1 MEATKERLYNDIS
14 SVFTNAIETVRTK
27 DDCTLT
33 DMYVC
38 VKYDDLL
45 VVIYDDS
52 ENILLQETIDGWD
65 DLKENSENLEE
76 AVIDSL
82 KYVLNTDSINQKFES
97 LDFVGPFSVILVDDN
112 FEQICELVTY
122 DKDMIYLEDDFLDK
136 IDKELDEFFEKLMS
150 DVE

>member
-1 MEATKERLYNDIS
+1 MEATKEKLYNDIS
-14 SVFTNAIETVRTK
+14 LVFTDAIETVRTNEG
-27 DDCTLT
+27 CTLT

-38 VKYDDLL
+38 VKYDDLSFI
-45 VVIYDDS
+45 IYDDS
-52 ENILLQETIDGWD
+52 ENILLQETIDDWD
-65 DLKENSENLEE
+65 NLKENSENFEE

-82 KYVLNTDSINQKFES
+82 KHVLNTDNIKQKFES
-97 LDFVGPFSVILVDDN
+97 LDFAGPFSVILVDDN

-136 IDKELDEFFEKLMS
+136 MDKELDEFFEKLMS

>member
-14 SVFTNAIETVRTK
+14 SVLTNAIETVRPK

-65 DLKENSENLEE
+65 DLKENSENFEE

-82 KYVLNTDSINQKFES
+82 KYVLNTDSIKQKFES

>member
-1 MEATKERLYNDIS
+1 MEATKEKLYSDIS
-14 SVFTNAIETVRTK
+14 SVFANAIETVRTK

-65 DLKENSENLEE
+65 DLKENSENFEE

-82 KYVLNTDSINQKFES
+82 KYVLNTDSIKQKFES
-97 LDFVGPFSVILVDDN
+97 LDFVGPFSVILIDDN
-112 FEQICELVTY
+112 FEQI
-122 DKDMIYLEDDFLDK
+122 
-136 IDKELDEFFEKLMS
+136 
-150 DVE
+150 

>member
-65 DLKENSENLEE
+65 DLKENSENFEE

-82 KYVLNTDSINQKFES
+82 KYVLNTDSIKQKFES

-136 IDKELDEFFEKLMS
+136 IDKDRKS
-150 DVE
+150 VV

>member
-14 SVFTNAIETVRTK
+14 SVFANAIETVRTK

-65 DLKENSENLEE
+65 DLKENSENFEE

-82 KYVLNTDSINQKFES
+82 KYVLNTDSIRQKFEC
-97 LDFVGPFSVILVDDN
+97 LDFVGAFSVILVDDN

>member
-1 MEATKERLYNDIS
+1 MEATKEKLYSDIS
-14 SVFTNAIETVRTK
+14 SVFANAIETVRTK

-65 DLKENSENLEE
+65 DLKENSENF
-76 AVIDSL
+76 
-82 KYVLNTDSINQKFES
+82 DSIKQKFES
-97 LDFVGPFSVILVDDN
+97 LDFVGPFSVILIDDN

-136 IDKELDEFFEKLMS
+136 MDKELDEFFEKLMS